1 MSDLSKKEVKQFR
14 ERIKEKDT
22 PHNIDIQTKE
32 CANNSALLAV
42 RKSYPL
48 KAKIHLTNER
58 IREWYEHHEGMVYV
72 AFSGGKDSTV
82 LLHLV
87 RQLYPEV
94 PAVFCDTGLEF
105 PENRKFVKSIENV
118 VWLRPKMTFKAAL
131 DKYGFPIV
139 SKEVSQKVNDLQTS
153 NSDKLKNIRLHGN
166 EKGHGKL
173 SNKWQFLADAPFKV
187 SAKCCDIYKKNPS
200 KAYEKETGRAKFVGT
215 MTEESSLRM
224 QSYLK
229 TGCNAYDNNSP
240 RSAPIS
246 FWTEEDIW
254 EYIKLYD
261 IPYSEVYDMGY
272 ERSGCTFCTL
282 GLQHDIKQEGDINR
296 FQKLAITHPKLH
308 SYAIN
313 DLGYREKLAYIGIT
327 DLDAP
332 EGMTLDDVK
341 AMSYNVK
348 LKQIPIKVES
358 YEQSELDVSI

>member
-1 MSDLSKKEVKQFR
+1 MSDLNNKKEVKEFR

-22 PHNIDIQTKE
+22 PTNIDIQTKE
-32 CANNSALLAV
+32 CANNSALLSE
-42 RKSYPL
+42 RKKYPL

-118 VWLRPKMTFKAAL
+118 VWLKPKMTFRAAL
-131 DKYGFPIV
+131 EKYGFPIV

-173 SNKWQFLADAPFKV
+173 STKWQFLADAPFKV

-200 KAYEKETGRAKFVGT
+200 KVYEKETGRYPFVGT
-215 MTEESSLRM
+215 MTEESSRRKIT
-224 QSYLK
+224 YLK

-254 EYIKLYD
+254 EYIKLNN
-261 IPYSEVYDMGY
+261 IEYSEVYDMGY
-272 ERSGCTFCTL
+272 ERSGW
-282 GLQHDIKQEGDINR
+282 NNYSR
-296 FQKLAITHPKLH
+296 A
-308 SYAIN
+308 
-313 DLGYREKLAYIGIT
+313 
-327 DLDAP
+327 
-332 EGMTLDDVK
+332 
-341 AMSYNVK
+341 
-348 LKQIPIKVES
+348 
-358 YEQSELDVSI
+358 